1 MAAADPSKQ
10 TPLKAVQVE
19 ALVCSFLHY
28 FYPKT
33 MKDEKSL

>member
-19 ALVCSFLHY
+19 ALVCSFTYISTYILR
-28 FYPKT
+28 
-33 MKDEKSL
+33 L